1 MGSFWHWITRNWGPL
16 GIGTLVGAAATRA
29 FEILK
34 WVYPSRADFT
44 AKRQITKDERLD
56 EQVLAALCDPQ
67 VERQSRGTTG
77 CGFPLSRVS
86 EIAFHIQEDRN
97 AVYES
102 LSRLDQRGRVTSN
115 NGFWFPLPD

>member
-16 GIGTLVGAAATRA
+16 GIGTRA

-34 WVYPSRADFT
+34 CVYPSRADFT
-44 AKRQITKDERLD
+44 AKRQTTKDERSD

-102 LSRLDQRGRVTSN
+102 LLRLDQRGRVTSN
-115 NGFWFPLPD
+115 DGFWFPLPD